1 MSSSGTSMKEKLFN
15 LAVSNIVSNAV
26 SIGQRLD
33 LFKKLSD
40 ISSEKNPVLPEQLAQ
55 AARCKE
61 RYVREWCNCMAC
73 GEIIEVNEEE
83 KFWIKEENVDALGN
97 SCFELVMN
105 GMMAPLLEPI
115 DNLVECFKKEGPLGL
130 EYSQFSNFQSFM
142 GTMSQALHEKHVVSD
157 MLPAIGNGI
166 VEKLEAGGVRV
177 LDVGC
182 GSGFHSSL
190 LAEQYP
196 KAHFVGLDI
205 GIDAIKQAKE
215 RKTKAGTVFNNL
227 EFIECDAGKMPKIWT
242 DSFDLV
248 LIFDACH
255 DQCRPDLCVQ
265 EIHRVLKP
273 NGTFA
278 MVEVLGSSNVFTDKS
293 TMGSLAAMMYGCS
306 MFHCLPVGSNCSEAL
321 CMGAMWGQKRAV
333 DLLKK
338 CGFPEVRVVD
348 TPYFPINLIRLLERK
363 IDILAR
369 PRNPPRLKRNGTYA
383 IAEFLGS
390 SNVFTDKPTMGSLAA
405 MMYGC
410 SMFHCLPVGSNCSQA
425 LCMGAM
431 WGQKRAVDLLK
442 KCGFPK
448 V

>member
-348 TPYFPINLIRLLERK
+348 TPYFPINLMYCAQK
-363 IDILAR
+363 I
-369 PRNPPRLKRNGTYA
+369 
-383 IAEFLGS
+383 
-390 SNVFTDKPTMGSLAA
+390 
-405 MMYGC
+405 
-410 SMFHCLPVGSNCSQA
+410 
-425 LCMGAM
+425 
-431 WGQKRAVDLLK
+431 
-442 KCGFPK
+442 
-448 V
+448 